1 MYTVKFD
8 FDINL
13 GARLV
18 PNTTE
23 GLTITSD
30 REYKDPICQE
40 WMMGGETIQMDYLP
54 KEGDIIDLFGFLSE
68 KQLKDIDIYTSN
80 LKIAIGS
87 GLQANKIPGSDTS
100 VSLYRPIKT
109 IIFEYDNR
117 TKKYCHVAW
126 ITDFKNTIYPC
137 DIV

>member
-18 PNTTE
+18 PSIIDPS
-23 GLTITSD
+23 TITPSLD
-30 REYKDPICQE
+30 IVYQDPNCQE
-40 WMMGGETIQMDYLP
+40 WVMGGKTIQMDYLP

-68 KQLKDIDIYTSN
+68 KQIKDIDNHYKGCT
-80 LKIAIGS
+80 LKT
-87 GLQANKIPGSDTS
+87 NKIPGSDIS
-100 VSLYRPIKT
+100 ASLYRPIKT

-117 TKKYCHVAW
+117 TKKYSHTAW
-126 ITDFKNTIYPC
+126 ITDFENTIYPC